1 MTTNGDPPM
10 DLYDRLHP
18 KPGAEQETAADMLG
32 RLRLERRA
40 RNGDK
45 TAVQRL
51 GPNNAVVKLLSAN
64 EPPGADGAA

>member
-1 MTTNGDPPM
+1 M

-18 KPGAEQETAADMLG
+18 KPGAEQETAVNMLG

-45 TAVQRL
+45 TAVERL
-51 GPNNAVVKLLSAN
+51 GPDNVVVKLLSAD
-64 EPPGADGAA
+64 EPGADGAA